1 MPALTPDVEQRC
13 RAGVRYAVTP
23 AAIARA
29 LGWPPAR
36 IRRAS
41 YRGELEAVLV
51 AGERWTVELDEAER
65 FIGEVVDRTA

>member
-1 MPALTPDVEQRC
+1 MPTLIPDVEQRC
-13 RAGVRYAVTP
+13 RDDVTHACTP

-29 LGWPPAR
+29 LDWPPAR
-36 IRRAS
+36 IRRAI
-41 YRGELEAVLV
+41 YRGELEAELV